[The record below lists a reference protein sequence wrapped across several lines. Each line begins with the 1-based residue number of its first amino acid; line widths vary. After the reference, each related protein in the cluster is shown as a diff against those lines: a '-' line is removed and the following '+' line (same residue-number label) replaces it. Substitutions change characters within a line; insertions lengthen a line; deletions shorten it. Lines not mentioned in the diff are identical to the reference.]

1 MDITGDRARLK
12 ELLASTRTIAVVG
25 ASPKPERDSH
35 KIAKY
40 LLDAGYRMIPVNPGQ
55 TEILGQKCY
64 AGLRDIPEPVD
75 LVDLF
80 RRAEETPPIVEEAIA
95 IGAKSVWFQL
105 ETRHDDAVARAVGA
119 GLTVVHDS

>member
-1 MDITGDRARLK
+1 MDITGDRAKLK

-55 TEILGQKCY
+55 AEILGQKCF
-64 AGLRDIPEPVD
+64 ASVRDIPEPVD
-75 LVDLF
+75 MVDLF
-80 RRAEETPPIVEEAIA
+80 RRAEDTPPIVEDAIA
-95 IGAKSVWFQL
+95 VKAKSVWFQL
-105 ETRHDDAVARAVGA
+105 ETTSEAAARRADEA
-119 GLTVVHDS
+119 GLAVVRDS